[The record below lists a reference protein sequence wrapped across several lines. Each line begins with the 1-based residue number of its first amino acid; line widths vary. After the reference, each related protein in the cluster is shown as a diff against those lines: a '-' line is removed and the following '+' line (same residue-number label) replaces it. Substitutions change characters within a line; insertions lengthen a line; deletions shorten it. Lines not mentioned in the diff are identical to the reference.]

1 MFSLLKRHWIRPC
14 IRVMIGG
21 LFCQFRMVCLR
32 GAYREH
38 DVEKAVYLKILGFN
52 VLFRESLTAALGT
65 ETPFEVSELDS
76 DLDRS
81 RRELVSDPPDI
92 LLVDLS
98 HSREEALDFVREM
111 THDTTVKILLVGAE
125 TSEKDA
131 LECMESGAKGY
142 VPVGSSLPD
151 LRRAIE
157 MVHAG
162 GVAFSPE
169 MTPLMFAR
177 LAELSSEEQRSRRW
191 DGLALTTRELEILT
205 LIARGLR
212 NRDLAEKLSLSL
224 HTVKN
229 PVHHILKKLNAPNR
243 TEAVRI
249 AKRHGWLK

>member
-1 MFSLLKRHWIRPC
+1 MIRE
-14 IRVMIGG
+14 
-21 LFCQFRMVCLR
+21 LFYQFQNVRLR

-38 DVEKAVYLKILGFN
+38 DVKTAVHLKILGSN
-52 VLFRESLTAALGT
+52 VLFREILTAALGT
-65 ETPFEVSELDS
+65 ETPFEVSELDG
-76 DLDRS
+76 DLDHI
-81 RRELVSDPPDI
+81 RRELASDPPDI

-98 HSREEALDFVREM
+98 RSREEALDFVRDLSR
-111 THDTTVKILLVGAE
+111 DTTVKILLVGAE

-131 LECMESGAKGY
+131 LEYMESGAQGY
-142 VPVGSSLPD
+142 VPIGSSLPE

-157 MVHAG
+157 AVHAG

-169 MTPLMFAR
+169 MTPFMFAR

-229 PVHHILKKLNAPNR
+229 HVHHILKKLNAPNR

-249 AKRHGWLK
+249 AKRHGWLKNESYS